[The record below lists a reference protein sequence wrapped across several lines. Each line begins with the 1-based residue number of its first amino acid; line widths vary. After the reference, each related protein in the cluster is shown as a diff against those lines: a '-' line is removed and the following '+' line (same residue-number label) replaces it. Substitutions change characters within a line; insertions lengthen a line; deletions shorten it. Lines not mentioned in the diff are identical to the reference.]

1 MGRHTYTLSITNHL
15 SRGSCQGH
23 LLVGAC
29 APSVHIIL
37 LLLLLII
44 IKIIIRINITLMIII
59 IIAILML
66 ILIIVIILITS
77 GSVPTVEGGR
87 GWTG

>member
-37 LLLLLII
+37 LLLLLI